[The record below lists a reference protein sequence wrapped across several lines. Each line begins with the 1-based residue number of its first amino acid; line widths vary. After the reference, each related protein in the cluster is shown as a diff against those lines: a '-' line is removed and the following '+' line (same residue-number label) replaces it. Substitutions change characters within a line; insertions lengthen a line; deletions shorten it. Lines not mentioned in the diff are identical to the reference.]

1 MINENKH
8 IKNLLIWIHDEVCSA
23 GGDGDAWWHVSDSY
37 KLEDIFELV
46 KEVNETELGL
56 FKWKVSYNAEKSTI
70 MWGKEQEGAV
80 IFQGENIVPSWAQ
93 CVITL

>member
-23 GGDGDAWWHVSDSY
+23 GGDGDAWWHVRDSY

-46 KEVNETELGL
+46 
-56 FKWKVSYNAEKSTI
+56 
-70 MWGKEQEGAV
+70 
-80 IFQGENIVPSWAQ
+80 
-93 CVITL
+93 